1 MTIIDTPDTLNT
13 LPVWSVLG
21 SLRAA
26 DLNILSEWQRW
37 LYEAADGLPASPLLR
52 PAYRWDLTFSGE
64 VERRYGDLALIHQ
77 HRYLVY
83 LEWGYDNPDAPQ
95 GAKIKTVNGW
105 AKTKEESLADA
116 SEQWVTVDLSQYDWL
131 FIGMPYHITGAKYAV
146 ESDVPYEF

>member
-1 MTIIDTPDTLNT
+1 MTITNTPDTLNT

-52 PAYRWDLTFSGE
+52 PAYRWDLVRSGI
-64 VERRYGDLALIHQ
+64 VTRYYGDLALIHQ

-83 LEWGYDNPDAPQ
+83 REWDYEDQDSPQ

-105 AKTKEESLADA
+105 VKPNEASLADA
-116 SEQWVTVDLSQYDWL
+116 SEQWVTVDLTQYDWL
-131 FIGMPYHITGAKYAV
+131 FIGMPYHITGVKYAV
-146 ESDVPYEF
+146 ESDLPYEF

>member
-1 MTIIDTPDTLNT
+1 MTTIDTPDTLNT

-52 PAYRWDLTFSGE
+52 PAYRWDLVTTG
-64 VERRYGDLALIHQ
+64 VVVRHYGDLSLVRQ
-77 HRYLVY
+77 YRYLIY
-83 LEWGYDNPDAPQ
+83 REWDRDDLDAPQ

-105 AKTKEESLADA
+105 AQENEASLADA
-116 SEQWVTVDLSQYDWL
+116 SDQWVTVDLSQYDWL
-131 FIGMPYHITGAKYAV
+131 FVGMPYYVTGARYAM